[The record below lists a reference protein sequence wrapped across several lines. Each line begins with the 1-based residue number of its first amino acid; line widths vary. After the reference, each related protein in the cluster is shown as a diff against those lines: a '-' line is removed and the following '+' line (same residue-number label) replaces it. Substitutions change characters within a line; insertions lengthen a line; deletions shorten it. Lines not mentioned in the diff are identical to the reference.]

1 MSSLVNQ
8 LEALFWYLSHVF
20 RVKESNN
27 DEIKDACMTRLKM
40 AAIKI
45 REVAFCSHFTYN
57 SDRSMITIYT
67 MFSGS
72 RKEYNINAHMETVED
87 VIHNR
92 V

>member
-1 MSSLVNQ
+1 
-8 LEALFWYLSHVF
+8 
-20 RVKESNN
+20 
-27 DEIKDACMTRLKM
+27 MTRLKM

-45 REVAFCSHFTYN
+45 REVAICSHFTYN
-57 SDRSMITIYT
+57 SDRSMITIST

-87 VIHNR
+87 VIHNL